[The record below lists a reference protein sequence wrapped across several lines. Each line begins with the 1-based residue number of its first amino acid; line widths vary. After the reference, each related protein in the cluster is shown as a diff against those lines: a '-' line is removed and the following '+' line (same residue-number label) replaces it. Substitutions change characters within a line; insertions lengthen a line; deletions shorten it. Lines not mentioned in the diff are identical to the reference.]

1 MFVGVENFAVN
12 EASQIESPK
21 NLTQLNVSNS
31 PEAVPVEEALPVAAG
46 VTDPSVRRVA
56 LADIMDRESN
66 LRPLNPGHS
75 LELAESIAAVGLLQF
90 IVVDEKCRLLAGGHR
105 LNAIRLLREVAQM
118 SDAEIREIFER
129 GPDPDK
135 LSPSEIETLR
145 DAYKNHFENGVVVR
159 VLPTSGFVESQVRLQ
174 VEAIENEKRLD
185 FSKDELAEIVSR
197 LQAAGYRDTVGKP
210 KAGQKVLSKELER
223 IMGKSRRTV
232 FRLLHELRNGAKPTE
247 RRKVSPAM
255 EALAE
260 ELSEKLGTKVQFKA
274 GAKQSGALVV
284 HFQSHKQRK
293 DLLKRMRLAK

>member
-1 MFVGVENFAVN
+1 MSNLEPNAPAPTDKLPSSLPPAEVPHG
-12 EASQIESPK
+12 ESAQP
-21 NLTQLNVSNS
+21 S
-31 PEAVPVEEALPVAAG
+31 PSAPEGSPVL
-46 VTDPSVRRVA
+46 DPSVRRVELGA
-56 LADIMDRESN
+56 IVDRESN

-90 IVVDEKCRLLAGGHR
+90 IVVDENLRLLAGGHR

-118 SDAEIREIFER
+118 SESEVREIFER
-129 GPDPDK
+129 GKDPER
-135 LSPSEIETLR
+135 LSKSEIATLKN
-145 DAYKNHFENGVVVR
+145 AYEVHFKEGVVVR
-159 VLPTSGFVESQVRLQ
+159 VLPTSGFAASEVRLQ

-210 KAGQKVLSKELER
+210 KVGQKVLSRELGR

-232 FRLLHELRNGAKPTE
+232 FRLLHELRTGEKASE

-260 ELSEKLGTKVQFKA
+260 EISEKLGTKVQFKA